1 MMGLLSAAAVALLA
15 SLAAAKTC
23 INATVPVNVDART
36 GLFNIATPLTN
47 LDATTLASNFTQ
59 QGRNFTQ
66 FALEGY
72 QTINKR
78 YNISTEFC
86 MPDSMASS
94 QGSWGSSSATSPVV
108 QVLTHGIGFD
118 KAYWDLSY
126 NNYNYSYVDYA
137 TDHYGYCT
145 LAYDRLGIGNSSHA
159 VDPLATVDEIQASLE
174 IAALH
179 ELTQMLRAGTFPSA
193 LGHAFQKVIH
203 VGHSFGSAQ
212 TYGLVAMYPSD
223 SDGIVLTGFSMNGSF
238 IGLFFAGVN
247 FVQAKENQPRLDS
260 YVNGYLVYSDI
271 EANQYLFFYPGYF
284 DMGILEL
291 AEMAKQPVTT
301 GELFTLG
308 SGPMV
313 NPFTGPVLVI
323 TGGKPS
329 FRQSSLLICIVLTA
343 ILQSKTCLTAVGLV
357 LPQEIQLL
365 PPFQQQSR

>member
-1 MMGLLSAAAVALLA
+1 MVLLSAAAVVLLA
-15 SLAAAKTC
+15 TSVAAKTC
-23 INATVPVNVDART
+23 INATVPVSVDSRT
-36 GLFNIATPLTN
+36 GLFSIATPLTN
-47 LDATTLASNFTQ
+47 FDATTFASNFTQ

-72 QTINKR
+72 QTINKQ

-86 MPDSMASS
+86 MPGSRASS
-94 QGSWGSSSATSPVV
+94 QGNWGSSMEASLVV

-118 KAYWDLSY
+118 KTYWDLSY
-126 NNYNYSYVDYA
+126 NDYNYSYVDYA

-159 VDPLATVDEIQASLE
+159 ADPLATVDEFQASLE

-179 ELTQMLRAGTFPSA
+179 ELTQMLRAGTFPST

-212 TYGLVAMYPSD
+212 TYGLVAKYPSD

-238 IGLFFAGVN
+238 VGYFFAGAN
-247 FVQAKENQPRLDS
+247 FVQANENQPRLQS
-260 YVNGYLVYSDI
+260 YVDGYLISSDI

-284 DMGILEL
+284 DQGILEL
-291 AEMAKQPVTT
+291 AEMTKQPVTT

-308 SGPMV
+308 GGPMA

-329 FRQSSLLICIVLTA
+329 S
-343 ILQSKTCLTAVGLV
+343 
-357 LPQEIQLL
+357 
-365 PPFQQQSR
+365 